1 MGLVLLR
8 QLCVEARHA
17 GVDRLV
23 GSVLP
28 DNRRLAGLLREH
40 FPQLA
45 ISLRDGAIFGSS
57 LDRVGYVG

>member
-1 MGLVLLR
+1 MLLR

-45 ISLRDGAIFGSS
+45 ISMCDGTMNVALATG
-57 LDRVGYVG
+57 